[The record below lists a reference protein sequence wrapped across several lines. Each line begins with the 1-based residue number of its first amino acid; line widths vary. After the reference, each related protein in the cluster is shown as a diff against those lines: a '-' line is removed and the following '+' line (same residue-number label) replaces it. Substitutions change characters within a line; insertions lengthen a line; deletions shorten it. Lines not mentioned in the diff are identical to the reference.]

1 MTNSYRPHLLIL
13 PEDDMNRQL
22 ANGFLLEPSVQQRA
36 VQVLPFAG
44 GWPKVKK
51 SFLETHISML
61 RQYPDRHLI
70 LLIDFDNKLE
80 ERRQK
85 FKGIIPDD
93 VADRVYIL
101 GTLTEPED
109 LPKEC
114 NGLSPEKIGEALA
127 ISCYGNEIGLWGN
140 RLLQHNQEEIDRL
153 SKSVKPFLM
162 AS

>member
-36 VQVLPFAG
+36 VQVLPPAD

-51 SFLETHISML
+51 GFLDTHILKL
-61 RQYPDRHLI
+61 RKFQECHLI
-70 LLIDFDNKLE
+70 LLIDFDNQL
-80 ERRQK
+80 ERRREI
-85 FKGIIPDD
+85 FKSVIPDD

-101 GTLTEPED
+101 GTLTEPEE
-109 LPKEC
+109 LSKEC
-114 NGLSPEKIGEALA
+114 KLSAEKIGEALA
-127 ISCYGNEIGLWGN
+127 TNCYANEVGLWGT

-153 SKSVKPFLM
+153 SKNVKPFLI